1 MLRQLRFYRVHSAWP
16 GSEAALGEKLAERA
30 FKGCPPYS
38 ERSFGFEPP
47 VAEVDALSR
56 RLSGADLVQLR
67 LQSRVLPA
75 AAVAEAL
82 EERLQEFVA
91 RTTREPSR
99 KEKRDLK
106 DEVISQLMPRTLLKS
121 DRIRGFYVRDAKI
134 LALTVASATTCELF
148 LDALR
153 DALETLQVTPLEYQR
168 PARTLMNQVF
178 SKGNS
183 GAFSLGSEC
192 RMQDPSDTKASV
204 TWMDMDL
211 HDRSAQA
218 YAKGGLSIDRLGMT
232 FDSMMHFTL
241 DDELVLRKVRFEGI
255 KELEVMDD
263 DDPVARHDAEFAL
276 EVGAT
281 TRLLNALDKSL
292 GGAPR

>member
-1 MLRQLRFYRVHSAWP
+1 
-16 GSEAALGEKLAERA
+16 
-30 FKGCPPYS
+30 
-38 ERSFGFEPP
+38 
-47 VAEVDALSR
+47 
-56 RLSGADLVQLR
+56 
-67 LQSRVLPA
+67 
-75 AAVAEAL
+75 
-82 EERLQEFVA
+82 
-91 RTTREPSR
+91 
-99 KEKRDLK
+99 
-106 DEVISQLMPRTLLKS
+106 
-121 DRIRGFYVRDAKI
+121 
-134 LALTVASATTCELF
+134 
-148 LDALR
+148 
-153 DALETLQVTPLEYQR
+153 
-168 PARTLMNQVF
+168 MNQVF

-263 DDPVARHDAEFAL
+263 DDPIARHDAEFAL

-292 GGAPR
+292 GGAP